1 MTPDEIAASEEQHR
15 EEQAEATAGERE
27 TFDDLGTTMDA
38 VIQGLRDNA
47 AGSSRN
53 NSARGLTI
61 DDQLYCV
68 RVWVEGRATV
78 RHCVVDDAVDPLLT
92 DLARMLGSKA
102 AALSAIEL
110 ALVVTP

>member
-38 VIQGLRDNA
+38 VVDALKDRAAVRDLDDLALRA
-47 AGSSRN
+47 
-53 NSARGLTI
+53 
-61 DDQLYCV
+61 
-68 RVWVEGRATV
+68 WVDGRSTYMSY
-78 RHCVVDDAVDPLLT
+78 VVDEVVDPLLV